1 MKRQLAFREYEAKDW
16 GVNCINLSEYFIKNG
31 FFAQGEYC
39 LFAGIAILPHDLGKK
54 RKLRAQLQMN
64 LARYYLERLVF
75 GVSNFKSSQEM
86 IPEVVLRRFFE
97 FPELELKFPTS
108 KHISDISD
116 IEQGKILFRLAN
128 T

>member
-1 MKRQLAFREYEAKDW
+1 
-16 GVNCINLSEYFIKNG
+16 
-31 FFAQGEYC
+31 
-39 LFAGIAILPHDLGKK
+39 
-54 RKLRAQLQMN
+54 
-64 LARYYLERLVF
+64 
-75 GVSNFKSSQEM
+75 M

-108 KHISDISD
+108 KQICDISD